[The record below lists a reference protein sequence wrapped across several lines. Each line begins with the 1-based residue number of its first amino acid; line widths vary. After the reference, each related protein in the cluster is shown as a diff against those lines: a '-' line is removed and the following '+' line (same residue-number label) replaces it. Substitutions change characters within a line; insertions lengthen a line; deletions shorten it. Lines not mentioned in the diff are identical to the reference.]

1 MKLSM
6 KFDVTMVAK
15 FILNAEFLEIGVFLS
30 CSKFHNFKI
39 IPREARLVNLS
50 GRAELSRAHSSEG
63 YIYIYI
69 GAEDVRTVAWQQ

>member
-30 CSKFHNFKI
+30 CGKFHNFKI
-39 IPREARLVNLS
+39 IPREARLVNFV
-50 GRAELSRAHSSEG
+50 GPPRAFKRRIYL
-63 YIYIYI
+63 YIY
-69 GAEDVRTVAWQQ
+69 RR